1 MVVNLQTNCHTYQFL
16 YDTAAYCFRS
26 DQCDSFD
33 IYIYNLGVNL
43 FPIAL
48 NLMQILESVVV
59 YRNPQDVMQVEA
71 KYEQIGSQ
79 LSKIFTSLV
88 DMHAEH
94 TIVPSDIQFDY
105 DDAASVSSFLTLAAN
120 L

>member
-1 MVVNLQTNCHTYQFL
+1 MYVFMINLQTNCKTYQFL

-43 FPIAL
+43 FPITL
-48 NLMQILESVVV
+48 NFMQIVESLIV
-59 YRNPQDVMQVEA
+59 YRKPKNVHQVEA
-71 KYEQIGSQ
+71 KYQQIGTH

-94 TIVPSDIQFDY
+94 TIVPADIDIDLNFD
-105 DDAASVSSFLTLAAN
+105 S
-120 L
+120 